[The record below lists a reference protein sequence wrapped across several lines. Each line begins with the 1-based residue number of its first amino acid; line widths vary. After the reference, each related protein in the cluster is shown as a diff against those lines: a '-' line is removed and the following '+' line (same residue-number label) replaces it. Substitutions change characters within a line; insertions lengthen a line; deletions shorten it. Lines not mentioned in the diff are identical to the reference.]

1 MQSPTA
7 IVERTEKVAGSELT
21 EEAAR
26 RGPESLVPEGTHLD
40 RLIDFGFLREWL
52 GASAD
57 ASFLGVATWQWL
69 AIGCVL
75 FAGFVA
81 DLVAR
86 SILVRILARFGGL
99 DAGIRRRAARSA
111 GLAVAGVVWFQ
122 LLGSVRLEGAVFV
135 MLAAAARL
143 FVVLAA
149 TLAAFR
155 IVDAA
160 GDILA
165 QRAKRTESTFDDM
178 ILPLVRK
185 TVKVLALVMGIV
197 NLAPLLGVEIGPL
210 VGAIGIGS
218 LGFAFAAQNTIENIF
233 GSVTVVLDKPFVV
246 GDWVVIE
253 GTEGTV
259 ELVGLRST
267 RVRTFYNSLVTIPN
281 SMLTKVRVDNY
292 GARRY
297 RRFKTMLS
305 VRYATSPAQIEA
317 FCEGLRALVAA
328 HPATRK
334 DYHQIVLN
342 EFGASSLDILLY
354 IFFEVP
360 DWTAELEARHAFMLD
375 VMRLAKEL
383 GVDFAFPTQTTL
395 IDRDSGQPAA
405 PAALVEPK
413 DREAALD
420 YGASVARSLA
430 RGASSPASSPG

>member
-7 IVERTEKVAGSELT
+7 IVERTEKAAST
-21 EEAAR
+21 EIARDAAVREAR
-26 RGPESLVPEGTHLD
+26 PLVPEGTALD
-40 RLIDFGFLREWL
+40 RWLDFGFLREWL

-57 ASFLGVATWQWL
+57 AEFLGIATWQWI
-69 AIGCVL
+69 AIGAVL
-75 FAGFVA
+75 FTGFVG

-86 SILVRILARFGGL
+86 VAVQRLLARFGELDDGL
-99 DAGIRRRAARSA
+99 RRRACRSV

-122 LLGSVRLEGAVFV
+122 LLGSVRLEGAVFD
-135 MLAAAARL
+135 MLAGAARL

-155 IVDAA
+155 VIDAA
-160 GDILA
+160 GAILME
-165 QRAKRTESTFDDM
+165 RARRTENTFDDM

-185 TVKVLALVMGIV
+185 TLKVLALVMGVV

-233 GSVTVVLDKPFVV
+233 GSVTVVLDKPFAV
-246 GDWVVIE
+246 GDWVVID

-259 ELVGLRST
+259 EQVGLRST
-267 RVRTFYNSLVTIPN
+267 RVRTFYNSLVTVPN
-281 SMLTKVRVDNY
+281 SMLTTTKVDNY

-297 RRFKTMLS
+297 RRFKTMLT

-328 HPATRK
+328 HPSTRK

-342 EFGASSLDILLY
+342 EFGGSSLDILLY

-360 DWTAELEARHAFMLD
+360 DWTAELQARHAFMLD

-395 IDRDSGQPAA
+395 IDRDGGQPPE
-405 PAALVEPK
+405 PAALAEAK
-413 DREAALD
+413 DRDSALA
-420 YGASVARSLA
+420 YGADIGRAIGERTA
-430 RGASSPASSPG
+430 AAGG

>member
-7 IVERTEKVAGSELT
+7 IVEKTEKAASTELARDA
-21 EEAAR
+21 AAR
-26 RGPESLVPEGTHLD
+26 ETRPLVPEGTELD
-40 RLIDFGFLREWL
+40 RWLDFGFLREWL
-52 GASAD
+52 GAPAD
-57 ASFLGVATWQWL
+57 AEFLGVATWQWI
-69 AIGCVL
+69 AIGIVL
-75 FAGFVA
+75 FAGFVG

-86 SILVRILARFGGL
+86 AVVQRLLARFVVI
-99 DAGIRRRAARSA
+99 DAEIRRRACRSV

-122 LLGSVRLEGAVFV
+122 LLGSVRLEGTVFV
-135 MLAAAARL
+135 MLAGAARL
-143 FVVLAA
+143 FVVLAS

-155 IVDAA
+155 VIDAA
-160 GDILA
+160 GAILTE
-165 QRAKRTESTFDDM
+165 RARRTENTFDDM

-185 TVKVLALVMGIV
+185 TLKVLALVMGIV

-259 ELVGLRST
+259 EVVGLRST

-328 HPATRK
+328 HPSTRK

-342 EFGASSLDILLY
+342 EFGGSSLDILLY

-360 DWTAELEARHAFMLD
+360 DWTAELAARHAFMLD

-395 IDRDSGQPAA
+395 LERDSGQPPA
-405 PAALVEPK
+405 PAALVEPR
-413 DREAALD
+413 DREAALA
-420 YGASVARSLA
+420 YGASVARSIA
-430 RGASSPASSPG
+430 RGAAPSEA